1 MMALLILITGL
12 GIGMLPGLLKLD
24 KRFSITNMAVG
35 LVGAFIGAFLGFGD
49 APFLLKYPFLNPL
62 TLMLAVSFLFVAIKV
77 AVTRKRP

>member
-1 MMALLILITGL
+1 MMFLLILITGL

-24 KRFSITNMAVG
+24 KRFSITNIAVG
-35 LVGAFIGAFLGFGD
+35 FVGACIGAFLGFGD

>member
-35 LVGAFIGAFLGFGD
+35 FVGAFVGAFLGFGD